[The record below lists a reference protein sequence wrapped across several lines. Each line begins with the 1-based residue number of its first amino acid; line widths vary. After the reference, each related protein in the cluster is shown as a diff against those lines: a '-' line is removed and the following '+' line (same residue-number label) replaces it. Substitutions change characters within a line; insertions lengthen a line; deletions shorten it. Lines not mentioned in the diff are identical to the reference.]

1 MNGIE
6 ALTLDGGMRSWSL
19 AWNTAQTTI
28 SDCQVVQ
35 VRRTGKGCLSYTVES
50 QSEAIVIDPSVDP
63 EVYVRLLSERGW
75 RLVAVADSHI
85 HADHLSRSRQL
96 AHLEGAALLLPTQNR
111 AQYPFRPVADGDRI
125 VFGSTA
131 LVAMRTPGHTACS
144 TTPPRSL
151 ATHCFS
157 TASAGPTST
166 EVPARSGR
174 RARVSFIC
182 RSAVS
187 SSCPRRLRCF
197 PAMSRRQYRSMA
209 GCWGRRSGQSGIP
222 WRSRG
227 SRKRHSC
234 RPFWRG
240 SPQIRPTTHA
250 SSSSTSEVNFQ
261 AIPAS
266 WRREPTAAPSLEA
279 GRRMKA
285 SRAIRLG
292 LRANWQQFALLVA
305 INAFVGGVVG
315 VERSTLAPLAES
327 DFHLASS
334 AAILS
339 FLISFGLVKAA
350 SNFIAGGLADRFGR
364 RTVLLVG
371 WMAALPVPLLI
382 IPAPSWGWVVF
393 ANVLLG
399 LNQGLAWSTTVNMKI
414 DLVGP
419 RRRGFALGLNE
430 ASGYLAVSAA
440 AAVAGFLAANYGIR
454 PGPYLLAEGFAACGL
469 LLSLFARDT
478 SPQVELESVGAMGT
492 ESLGKLAAEV
502 SFRDRTMS
510 SACQAGL
517 INNLNDGMAWALL
530 PLFFAAHGLGLR
542 EIGLLASIYPA
553 IWGAGQLGTGWISDY
568 VGRKSLVVAG
578 MLLQSL
584 ALAGFVIMPGFTWW
598 VADSVLL
605 GAGTALVYPTLLAV
619 VSDAARVPDRATAI
633 GIYRF
638 WRDSGYPAG
647 AIIAGV
653 IADAAG
659 FPAAIITVAG
669 LTGLSG
675 LVVAVRMRE
684 TLPRAAPLL

>member
-1 MNGIE
+1 M
-6 ALTLDGGMRSWSL
+6 M
-19 AWNTAQTTI
+19 
-28 SDCQVVQ
+28 
-35 VRRTGKGCLSYTVES
+35 
-50 QSEAIVIDPSVDP
+50 
-63 EVYVRLLSERGW
+63 
-75 RLVAVADSHI
+75 
-85 HADHLSRSRQL
+85 
-96 AHLEGAALLLPTQNR
+96 
-111 AQYPFRPVADGDRI
+111 
-125 VFGSTA
+125 
-131 LVAMRTPGHTACS
+131 
-144 TTPPRSL
+144 
-151 ATHCFS
+151 
-157 TASAGPTST
+157 
-166 EVPARSGR
+166 
-174 RARVSFIC
+174 
-182 RSAVS
+182 
-187 SSCPRRLRCF
+187 
-197 PAMSRRQYRSMA
+197 
-209 GCWGRRSGQSGIP
+209 
-222 WRSRG
+222 
-227 SRKRHSC
+227 
-234 RPFWRG
+234 
-240 SPQIRPTTHA
+240 
-250 SSSSTSEVNFQ
+250 
-261 AIPAS
+261 
-266 WRREPTAAPSLEA
+266 
-279 GRRMKA
+279 A

-305 INAFVGGVVG
+305 INAFVGGMVG
-315 VERSTLAPLAES
+315 VERSTLAPLAEN

-339 FLISFGLVKAA
+339 FLISFGLVKAV
-350 SNFIAGGLADRFGR
+350 SNFIAGGLADPFGR
-364 RTVLLVG
+364 RTVLIVG

-382 IPAPSWGWVVF
+382 ILAPSWGWVVF

-419 RRRGFALGLNE
+419 RRRGFALGVNE
-430 ASGYLAVSAA
+430 ASGYLAVSVA

-454 PGPYLLAEGFAACGL
+454 PGPYLLAEGLAACGL

-478 SPQVELESVGAMGT
+478 SPQVELESAGAMGT

-517 INNLNDGMAWALL
+517 VNNLNDGMAWALL
-530 PLFFAAHGLGLR
+530 PLFFAARGLGLR

-568 VGRKSLVVAG
+568 VGRKPLVVTG

-584 ALAGFVIMPGFTWW
+584 AIAGFVIMPGFTWW
-598 VADSVLL
+598 VAESVLL
-605 GAGTALVYPTLLAV
+605 GAGTALVYPILLAV

-638 WRDSGYPAG
+638 WRDSGYAAG

-659 FPAAIITVAG
+659 FPAAIITVAC

-684 TLPRAAPLL
+684 TMPRAAQALV